1 MIDKATHQF
10 SIQLKGP
17 LENVFYNEQ
26 DPRLLEIYMRT
37 AQIDK
42 IKYGAEAD
50 ANERIQVQ
58 HLQLC
63 MRLPM
68 EYLPDPR
75 IILEDQQD

>member
-1 MIDKATHQF
+1 
-10 SIQLKGP
+10 
-17 LENVFYNEQ
+17 
-26 DPRLLEIYMRT
+26 MRT

-75 IILEDQQD
+75 IILEDQQDQMRNEKE